1 MSFRPTSPPSASSP
15 SYPSIHNSL
24 AGPSSYALSPSGSSA
39 AQQAQPI
46 SRSRTLFYLSVRDSS
61 VTTTFDRRRSQAR
74 GHVQYGD
81 TVDVADDEQEGLIG
95 GRDGEVGLDMKGL
108 PPKW

>member
-24 AGPSSYALSPSGSSA
+24 PGPSSYALSPSGSSA
-39 AQQAQPI
+39 AQAQPI
-46 SRSRTLFYLSVRDSS
+46 TRSRTLFYLSVRDSS
-61 VTTTFDRRRSQAR
+61 VTSTFDRRRSRSR